1 MSGVFANNVADSSS
15 LINHALQRLL
25 PDVFFHPVWTHFVEA
40 GAPLL
45 PGQIQSLLDA
55 GDDLLARGDLA
66 EACQALFIC
75 AFQQMRAGDFGAAS
89 NNIQRI
95 LILAEQHGLHQV
107 ACWAT
112 WGAAAVCVRRG
123 WFRQAAEH
131 LEHLQSL
138 LGQQQEWVLSGV
150 IDLIRRALLSQTQAE
165 ATAGPPLSS
174 DAELSS
180 AFEQMLQWGT
190 PRAAHAA
197 HEIDYH
203 DGIGWHA
210 NLSIRSPS
218 TSVGFSWRSVW
229 RRIKRIVKGE
239 LRLKWVEN
247 NGSVSRSDLA
257 EPDVALSTWL
267 LPPLDQAAAADWPI
281 VIAEDPPA
289 RAEEQSEPGPPELE
303 QLPRS
308 TPSQTALPEAS
319 PAPVQADSSAEPAA
333 TTETAWLRGELG
345 RHLSLPICWERLAS
359 ASMTQ
364 PCPAGPLARA
374 GPS

>member
-1 MSGVFANNVADSSS
+1 MSGVFAKNVADSSS
-15 LINHALQRLL
+15 LINHALLRLL

-55 GDDLLARGDLA
+55 SDDLLARGDFV
-66 EACQALFIC
+66 EACQTLFIC

-165 ATAGPPLSS
+165 STAGPPLSS

-190 PRAAHAA
+190 PRAARG
-197 HEIDYH
+197 IDPTSRIDRHSKY
-203 DGIGWHA
+203 
-210 NLSIRSPS
+210 SIRSHSRPA
-218 TSVGFSWRSVW
+218 GFSWHLLWRS
-229 RRIKRIVKGE
+229 IKRILTGE
-239 LRLKWVEN
+239 LSLKWVET
-247 NGSVSRSDLA
+247 NGSVSHSSLA
-257 EPDVALSTWL
+257 EPNVALPTL
-267 LPPLDQAAAADWPI
+267 FLPPLDQAASADWPI
-281 VIAEDPPA
+281 VITEDPPA

-303 QLPRS
+303 QLPLS

-319 PAPVQADSSAEPAA
+319 PAPVQVDSIAEPDA
-333 TTETAWLRGELG
+333 TTGPAMATR
-345 RHLSLPICWERLAS
+345 
-359 ASMTQ
+359 
-364 PCPAGPLARA
+364 PAGA
-374 GPS
+374 PSITAHLLGTFQL